1 LHARP
6 VESPFEREDLVQTR
20 RVEEETYAGHEGKE
34 RAERSEEGLAESC
47 HAHGRCVFARVV
59 STRIPG
65 RVMASRRP
73 RKARRI
79 PQQERSRILVDAILT
94 AGARVLAEDGYSRA
108 RTARIARVAGVSEG
122 SLYQYFPT
130 KDALVIAVM
139 RRHVDRMM
147 VTFEDGLPE
156 LAFLPLRQ
164 AVRGIVLRT
173 LRAHDIDPALHRVLF
188 REVRGRGRL
197 PFPAQF
203 DERLTAVIRGYLE
216 FHRHEVRPSDLD
228 LAARLLKAAVE
239 AVADVLSADG
249 ATAFEA
255 GAEETTALVLGYLA
269 R

>member
-164 AVRGIVLRT
+164 AVRGIV
-173 LRAHDIDPALHRVLF
+173 PALHRVLF